1 MGIGGSVLQLG
12 GFDVGLLMI
21 LMVVIIFL
29 LIVLIVPNIKIL
41 KEYERAVIFRLGRIS
56 GTKGPGIV
64 FLLPFLDRAVK
75 VDLRETFFEIR
86 RQLCITGNKL

>member
-1 MGIGGSVLQLG
+1 
-12 GFDVGLLMI
+12 MI
-21 LMVVIIFL
+21 LMVVILFL
-29 LIVLIVPNIKIL
+29 LLVLIVPNIKIL
-41 KEYERAVIFRLGRIS
+41 KEYERAVIFRRGKVY

-86 RQLCITGNKL
+86 RQLCIT